1 MLDQK
6 RKIHLKTADEAELMR
21 RSGALL
27 AKVFAM
33 LDDFVVP
40 GISTMAINDRVEDFI
55 VNELKARPASK
66 ANTAM
71 LCAQQLGQ

>member
-1 MLDQK
+1 
-6 RKIHLKTADEAELMR
+6 
-21 RSGALL
+21 
-27 AKVFAM
+27 M